1 MARRKLPRKI
11 EENMRAAVELITSG
25 EKIRKAAKLKE
36 LSYATLKR
44 YYLKTKNA
52 REGLNVRLVPN
63 YNVNQI
69 FNSEQE
75 EALKKYLKNCAYL
88 LYGLTNK
95 DYRMLA
101 PSTVTDRR
109 QLEEIDPTAVAAD
122 NNISID
128 LEPEK
133 ENIAPQE
140 DSSVNESS
148 QTGNKKFIDP
158 TEFRPPFKAKP
169 RKNIRK
175 NRKRVGV

>member
-11 EENMRAAVELITSG
+11 GAHTEENMRAAVKLITSG

-36 LSYATLKR
+36 LPYATLRR

-88 LYGLTNK
+88 FYGLTNR

-101 PSTVTDRR
+101 YETAIINKIRIPESWKKNGRLGMAPIFSCSSSRCDSPSTGK
-109 QLEEIDPTAVAAD
+109 L
-122 NNISID
+122 
-128 LEPEK
+128 
-133 ENIAPQE
+133 
-140 DSSVNESS
+140 
-148 QTGNKKFIDP
+148 
-158 TEFRPPFKAKP
+158 
-169 RKNIRK
+169 
-175 NRKRVGV
+175 